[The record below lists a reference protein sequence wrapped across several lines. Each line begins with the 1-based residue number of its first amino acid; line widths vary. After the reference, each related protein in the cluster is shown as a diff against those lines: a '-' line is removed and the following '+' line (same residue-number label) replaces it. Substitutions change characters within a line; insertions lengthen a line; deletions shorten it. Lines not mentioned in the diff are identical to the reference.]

1 MRYRF
6 AEFLL
11 DTEQARL
18 SGPEGDIALRRQT
31 LRALGLLLE
40 RAPALV
46 SREELLD
53 AVWGRQ
59 AISANTVSQTI
70 LELRKA
76 LGDSATEAR
85 LIETRHRV
93 GYRIVPVVE
102 RELTLATDPTDT
114 AAVPAADGN
123 ARRDSRTRIAGVALI
138 LLALVGAGLWWV
150 RGQNDSSRL
159 ALAEL
164 RERGSVPMAISDDY
178 WSGLLALQD
187 GRLAEAL
194 LRLQRANMESPDNL
208 SVRAAYARA
217 LVTAGRFREAQAIV
231 EQAGDAV
238 AALPRGDHL
247 RWEALAA
254 DAIHDRRTAMNRY
267 QAVFGYQPAD
277 VESGFRLF
285 ALQQELADANAAAA
299 TLSVLQNSAA
309 APSRLLLAR
318 AQLAAL
324 QGDPD
329 ARRSLAEQA
338 QAAAEPGTARAL
350 QATLAICE
358 ARFASA
364 ELAQAD
370 ACASGLEK
378 QSSTQAHTRIAL
390 RAAALSGAV
399 SREEGRYPEAAKKL
413 QAVADEAK
421 QQGDGIVWRDV
432 ELGLAMNE
440 RMAGDLS
447 AALARLDRVEAALS
461 FADDQPGHAAL
472 LGVRGITLAQSG
484 DVDGGRD
491 ALVAAI
497 RESVALDQRQL
508 EAGARN
514 NMALL
519 DARNDRGAESIDGF
533 EKALQLFRA
542 LGDRRGEAT
551 ALSNLAIHAMLAGQA
566 AKARDYNLEALAA
579 FRAINAHS
587 EIARLQFNLGVA
599 ERRSGDL
606 QAAIP
611 RIEEALDVFVD
622 RGVPSYAAQ
631 AAATLSLIHLDRAD
645 AAAAAVAL
653 ARVKVDDVQDPLR
666 RAALLAAA
674 GRLAFYRGELE
685 AARSQMDEARLLR
698 EQAGARSWVIES
710 ELDLAQLDLAEG
722 RLDRAS
728 SSATRLATAAL
739 AEDELADAARGHLLL
754 ATSWLL
760 RREPANALP
769 VLSRAAELLEK
780 ADDPAL
786 RLEQEWLG
794 LVARQAGVEV
804 QRELAARAQGQGY
817 GLLALRMEYAAAA
830 NAVERARVAER
841 IEAAG
846 FAPAMFAVGWRE
858 G

>member
-1 MRYRF
+1 MSLLVGVGGFDTKAQF
-6 AEFLL
+6 ATGE
-11 DTEQARL
+11 
-18 SGPEGDIALRRQT
+18 
-31 LRALGLLLE
+31 
-40 RAPALV
+40 
-46 SREELLD
+46 SRP
-53 AVWGRQ
+53 Q
-59 AISANTVSQTI
+59 AII
-70 LELRKA
+70 H
-76 LGDSATEAR
+76 
-85 LIETRHRV
+85 RHV
-93 GYRIVPVVE
+93 AGIGH
-102 RELTLATDPTDT
+102 D
-114 AAVPAADGN
+114 AAVFAIKDG
-123 ARRDSRTRIAGVALI
+123 
-138 LLALVGAGLWWV
+138 
-150 RGQNDSSRL
+150 
-159 ALAEL
+159 
-164 RERGSVPMAISDDY
+164 
-178 WSGLLALQD
+178 
-187 GRLAEAL
+187 
-194 LRLQRANMESPDNL
+194 
-208 SVRAAYARA
+208 
-217 LVTAGRFREAQAIV
+217 
-231 EQAGDAV
+231 V
-238 AALPRGDHL
+238 AALQRGQRIDGVQCAG
-247 RWEALAA
+247 EAGKTFGA
-254 DAIHDRRTAMNRY
+254 TA
-267 QAVFGYQPAD
+267 Q
-277 VESGFRLF
+277 
-285 ALQQELADANAAAA
+285 ALQQR
-299 TLSVLQNSAA
+299 SA
-309 APSRLLLAR
+309 
-318 AQLAAL
+318 
-324 QGDPD
+324 
-329 ARRSLAEQA
+329 
-338 QAAAEPGTARAL
+338 
-350 QATLAICE
+350 
-358 ARFASA
+358 
-364 ELAQAD
+364 
-370 ACASGLEK
+370 K
-378 QSSTQAHTRIAL
+378 
-390 RAAALSGAV
+390 V
-399 SREEGRYPEAAKKL
+399 
-413 QAVADEAK
+413 V
-421 QQGDGIVWRDV
+421 
-432 ELGLAMNE
+432 
-440 RMAGDLS
+440 
-447 AALARLDRVEAALS
+447 
-461 FADDQPGHAAL
+461 
-472 LGVRGITLAQSG
+472 
-484 DVDGGRD
+484 
-491 ALVAAI
+491 
-497 RESVALDQRQL
+497 
-508 EAGARN
+508 
-514 NMALL
+514 
-519 DARNDRGAESIDGF
+519 